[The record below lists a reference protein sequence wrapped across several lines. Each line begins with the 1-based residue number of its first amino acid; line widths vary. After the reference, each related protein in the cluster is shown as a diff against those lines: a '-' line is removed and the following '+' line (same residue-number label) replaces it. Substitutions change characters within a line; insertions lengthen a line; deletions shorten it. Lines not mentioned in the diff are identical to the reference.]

1 MSALLGVPRTARRP
15 SETAVELYEAHGRR
29 VFTFCLGRLRNTEE
43 AQDAAQTTFM
53 YVVKSLR
60 RGVVPR
66 NELAW
71 LLTIADNVCRSTR
84 RANGR
89 RSLHV
94 VPTDVTELEA
104 AAVSMSPETNADIEA
119 LRNALT
125 VLPPRQQRAILLREW
140 QGLSYADIADELGVS
155 PGAVETLL
163 FRARK
168 TLAAQLDGSRPALRV
183 VNVASTVSLLRSVL
197 GSGTAKIAAAAA
209 GAALVIGPGVD
220 LVKPS
225 TVDASVPIVELALPA
240 NDPSAVTKPAPT
252 VPLRSLPAGPRRVAT
267 DLSSAAMATRA
278 GRLVRP
284 TALEP
289 TPPTA
294 QPVVSASTTASPAV
308 PSPTAQ
314 PAPQPAVQS
323 GSLAPVVAD
332 VSETVDQVETTAT
345 AAVQTVTGSVSGALP
360 LPGR

>member
-1 MSALLGVPRTARRP
+1 VSALLGVPRTARRP
-15 SETAVELYEAHGRR
+15 SETTVELYEAHGQR
-29 VFTFCLGRLRNTEE
+29 VFSFCLGRLRNTEE

-71 LLTIADNVCRSTR
+71 LLTIADNVCRSIR
-84 RANGR
+84 RSNGR
-89 RSLHV
+89 RLLHV

-119 LRNALT
+119 LRTALR

-155 PGAVETLL
+155 ASAVETLL

-168 TLAAQLDGSRPALRV
+168 TLAAQLEGSRPALRA

-197 GSGTAKIAAAAA
+197 GSGTAKIAAAVA

-225 TVDASVPIVELALPA
+225 TADATVPIVELALPSKHPA
-240 NDPSAVTKPAPT
+240 AVTSPAPT
-252 VPLRSLPAGPRRVAT
+252 VALQSRQVEPRRAAT
-267 DLSSAAMATRA
+267 DFSPAAMATRA

-289 TPPTA
+289 TLPTA
-294 QPVVSASTTASPAV
+294 QPVVSAPTTASPAA
-308 PSPTAQ
+308 PAPTAQ
-314 PAPQPAVQS
+314 PVPQPAVPP
-323 GSLAPVVAD
+323 GPLAPVVAD
-332 VSETVDQVETTAT
+332 VSDTVGQVATTAT
-345 AAVQTVTGSVSGALP
+345 AAVQAVTSPVSGALP